1 MDIDKLNETIKL
13 AEQEEILTKEKVRD
27 IINAIT
33 YEDYE
38 LEEDDELT
46 EKTFNT
52 MYNEYKCYGL
62 TYNDN
67 LIIPAGDYDNYLK
80 DVANEFAQALPDGL
94 DDFFPCNELYEYLRD
109 QNKDVKN
116 SYLESC
122 IEFINKN
129 RNEDYYVYKLE
140 DSGEFEGIEYVIVTE
155 EII

>member
-1 MDIDKLNETIKL
+1 MDIDKLDQTLKL

-38 LEEDDELT
+38 LEEDDELI
-46 EKTFNT
+46 EKSFNT

-129 RNEDYYVYKLE
+129 RNEDYYVYKQV
-140 DSGEFEGIEYVIVTE
+140 DSGEYNDISYT
-155 EII
+155 IIDEVMI